1 MKIEPVM
8 TETPE
13 SKKPER
19 LEEFVLLTT
28 PPVSTEQY
36 EEIVAILEPQRETI
50 ELALKNY
57 DNKQTKW
64 ITFAQLVYSSMPKT
78 VFDKVTHVIFKGK

>member
-1 MKIEPVM
+1 MKIEPLM

-13 SKKPER
+13 TKKVEH

-28 PPVSTEQY
+28 PSVSKKQY
-36 EEIVAILEPQRETI
+36 EEIVSILEPQRETI

-57 DNKQTKW
+57 DDKQTKW
-64 ITFAQLVYSSMPKT
+64 VTFVQLVYSSIPKM
-78 VFDKVTHVIFKGK
+78 VYDKVTHVIFK